1 MMYKGFEYPDGEKF
15 TAECIAVEWGRK
27 QQHVFNLTGGKG
39 TAIQAGANCGF
50 FPTKLA
56 ADYDNVLTFE
66 PMPELAAIARR
77 NLERHN
83 VDNVKL
89 YEMGLGSEAG
99 TASVTFVDSKNCGAT
114 GLTEGEGEIELI
126 AIDNFFLDDV
136 SLIWLDIEGME
147 ADALRGAINT
157 IKRCRPIL
165 VLENKGLIPG
175 FDDLEF
181 RPLGDQVFRQ
191 WVESEFGYQRVDRI
205 MRDDIFVPGY
215 Y

>member
-15 TAECIAVEWGRK
+15 TAEAIAVEWFRK
-27 QQHVFNLTGGKG
+27 EQHVFNLTGGRG

-56 ADYDNVLTFE
+56 RDYENVLTFE
-66 PMPELAAIARR
+66 PMAELAAIARR
-77 NLERHN
+77 NFDRHN
-83 VDNVKL
+83 VTNVKL
-89 YEMGLGSEAG
+89 YEMGLGTEAG
-99 TASVTFVDSKNCGAT
+99 TASVTFEEDGNCGAT

-157 IKRCRPIL
+157 IERCRPVL

-175 FDDLEF
+175 FDNLEF

-191 WVESEFGYQRVDRI
+191 WVESEFGYQRIQRI
-205 MRDDIFVPGY
+205 MRDDIFVPVSY
-215 Y
+215 